1 MSVIKI
7 NNRLS
12 LRPVCLNGGKYDGM
26 YSVASHG
33 IVDKGDDVY
42 VQSDKDPDN
51 FISTSNFVTNANPD
65 KYKEEVARVRA
76 YYIESEK
83 RINNG
88 QLPPPLGVL
97 IGISPM
103 RIQIWKYAL
112 EKGFIQYEND
122 KEPS

>member
-1 MSVIKI
+1 MSSIKI

-12 LRPVCLNGGKYDGM
+12 LRPVLLNGGKYDGM

-51 FISTSNFVTNANPD
+51 FVSTSDFVKSANPD
-65 KYKEEVARVRA
+65 DYKEEVLRVRA
-76 YYIESEK
+76 YYAESDK

-88 QLPPPLGVL
+88 QCPPPLAVL

-112 EKGFIQYEND
+112 EKGFIKFEND
-122 KEPS
+122 